1 LLEYI
6 PDQSKHWEYNQAQ
19 WNGSWVMDCQYNE
32 STPIPSPVAYDN
44 CSNGLY
50 TQIPWF
56 IDNWYGWDNNQ
67 SYYTYDSTG
76 WRNNVSMY
84 RDWLIFTHGVQY
96 NDWTDLFYTDLTV
109 QTVATH
115 LQGINAT
122 TPDGC
127 NFGPGPITSASYT
140 SMTCKL
146 KRNLNL
152 SDDDLT
158 EWGPYPDI
166 FDVEMQAGAYVQHY
180 ANRFR
185 KESSR
190 EADITIIQGNELAM
204 FYQAYLIT
212 KDSSTAPF
220 VHRTIS
226 VHVQVAQISLPCLI
240 ACAVAAGVVLFG
252 LFNYWAF
259 LFRHWSRLDKTPQS
273 KLDWMLHTLRKEH
286 DDTSTSKPDIRKRLS
301 SAMASGVATGEAVP
315 LTNVNVD
322 QKDDRRS
329 VRSTT
334 SSAFSSMP
342 TPELPPGDDGFESS
356 VLGSNFS
363 GRTPTSTWF
372 PQQYERVSP
381 HVRQESWGY
390 DRRNKEYNSPPQQS
404 PYGWQGMNAGTAHVD
419 TAYDPGR
426 R

>member
-1 LLEYI
+1 
-6 PDQSKHWEYNQAQ
+6 
-19 WNGSWVMDCQYNE
+19 M
-32 STPIPSPVAYDN
+32 
-44 CSNGLY
+44 
-50 TQIPWF
+50 
-56 IDNWYGWDNNQ
+56 DNWYDWNNNQ

-76 WRNNVSMY
+76 WRNNVTMY

-96 NDWTDLFYTDLTV
+96 NNQKDGFDTDLTV

-127 NFGPGPITSASYT
+127 NFGPGSITSASYT

-146 KRNLNL
+146 ERNLNL
-152 SDDDLT
+152 SDDDLSN
-158 EWGPYPDI
+158 WGAYPDA

-190 EADITIIQGNELAM
+190 EAEITIIQGDELAM

-226 VHVQVAQISLPCLI
+226 VHVHVAQISLPCLI
-240 ACAVAAGVVLFG
+240 ACAVATGVVLFG
-252 LFNYWAF
+252 LFNYWVF

-273 KLDWMLHTLRKEH
+273 KLDWMLQTLRKEH
-286 DDTSTSKPDIRKRLS
+286 DDVSTSKPDIRKRLS

-315 LTNVNVD
+315 LTVVNTD
-322 QKDDRRS
+322 LKDERRS
-329 VRSTT
+329 VRSAT
-334 SSAFSSMP
+334 SSTFSSMP
-342 TPELPPGDDGFESS
+342 TPELQHGDDGFESS

-381 HVRQESWGY
+381 HVRQESWGF
-390 DRRNKEYNSPPQQS
+390 DRRNRDYNSVQQQS
-404 PYGWQGMNAGTAHVD
+404 PYGWQSTNTETTHVD